1 MTMEESLLSTEIAAV
16 GTCFTQ
22 LTNISL
28 TFLLFFS
35 FVLHNGTTFHSFVRV
50 LYSGPCVFSV
60 SFAADFFLFFSKKFF
75 CWYVC
80 VLEKIC
86 ALQCVFDLILWCELR
101 FFPGR

>member
-22 LTNISL
+22 LTNIAL
-28 TFLLFFS
+28 TFLLFFC

-60 SFAADFFLFFSKKFF
+60 SFAADFFFFFQKNSFAGMFVCLKK
-75 CWYVC
+75 YV
-80 VLEKIC
+80 LYS
-86 ALQCVFDLILWCELR
+86 VFLT
-101 FFPGR
+101 